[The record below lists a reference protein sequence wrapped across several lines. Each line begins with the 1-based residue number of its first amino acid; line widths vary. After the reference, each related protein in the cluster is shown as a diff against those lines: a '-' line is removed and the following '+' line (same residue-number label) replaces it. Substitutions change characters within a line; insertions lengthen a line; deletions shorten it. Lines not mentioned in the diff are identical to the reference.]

1 MIKKICCFAGH
12 SDLADTEEIYTRL
25 LSTLENIVSEGS
37 VTEFWVGNYGAFD
50 RLSARAVR
58 EIKAKHSD
66 IKSALVVPY
75 LTSGINEY
83 RDELQKDFDDI
94 IIADIPPKT
103 PKKLQIIKCNQYM
116 VKSSQ
121 ILVCYVKHSFG
132 GAAKTLE
139 YAEKRKDITVIN
151 LALE

>member
-25 LSTLENIVSEGS
+25 LSTLENLVSEGS

-58 EIKAKHSD
+58 EIKMKHPE

-121 ILVCYVKHSFG
+121 ILVCYVKYSFG

>member
-1 MIKKICCFAGH
+1 M
-12 SDLADTEEIYTRL
+12 
-25 LSTLENIVSEGS
+25 
-37 VTEFWVGNYGAFD
+37 
-50 RLSARAVR
+50 
-58 EIKAKHSD
+58 KHPE

-83 RDELQKDFDDI
+83 RDELQREFDDI
-94 IIADIPPKT
+94 LLADIPPKT
-103 PKKLQIIKCNQYM
+103 PKRLQIIKCNQYM

>member
-1 MIKKICCFAGH
+1 MKKICCFAGH
-12 SDLADTEEIYTRL
+12 SDIADTEEIYTRL
-25 LSTLENIVSEGS
+25 LSTLENLVSEGA

-50 RLSARAVR
+50 RLSARAVP
-58 EIKAKHSD
+58 EIKAQHPD
-66 IKSALVVPY
+66 IKSAQVVPY

-121 ILVCYVKHSFG
+121 ILVCYVKYSFG